1 MKVLIV
7 GGGNVGLA
15 AAKAALVGNDV
26 HILEM
31 DVSVAETVKNVL
43 PVSIIKGDASNPRI
57 LRNALERIKPDVI
70 LSAVKDDA
78 INVFVCQNAKTMRKS
93 IRTIAC
99 IRNPEFME
107 SDQDKFEGVDVLISP
122 DKLSVE
128 KMINVAILENAV
140 NYERLDIGS
149 YGLGTF
155 RIEKGHDI
163 AGKTV
168 MNLNLPGDCAIAA
181 IIRGETTI
189 TDISTTEIHVDDRL
203 IVFGSWASIEKF
215 NDLVGIKKE
224 AREFVVL
231 GAGHIGLSVAKQIS
245 EKSDKIFVKI
255 LDNDMER
262 CREAAKQ
269 LRKVIVVRGNI
280 VDPQFLR
287 SESIER
293 ADALISVTDVDERNL
308 LACMTALRFGIRKIV
323 SRYSIEEYE
332 GVFKYAGIE
341 SVTGYHKLI
350 MNEVTRNL
358 RTTEHCF
365 VHVMEQPG
373 SFCLAYK
380 LEASSPLSNRFYGD
394 VVVPQGVN
402 IFAIIRDGTT
412 IFPDLTTKFQKGD
425 NVLLYT
431 HKTDFIQ
438 LTNLLGKN
446 VPEF

>member
-181 IIRGETTI
+181 IIRGERRC
-189 TDISTTEIHVDDRL
+189 S
-203 IVFGSWASIEKF
+203 
-215 NDLVGIKKE
+215 LVKN
-224 AREFVVL
+224 VVL
-231 GAGHIGLSVAKQIS
+231 
-245 EKSDKIFVKI
+245 IFFETM
-255 LDNDMER
+255 D
-262 CREAAKQ
+262 
-269 LRKVIVVRGNI
+269 
-280 VDPQFLR
+280 
-287 SESIER
+287 
-293 ADALISVTDVDERNL
+293 
-308 LACMTALRFGIRKIV
+308 
-323 SRYSIEEYE
+323 
-332 GVFKYAGIE
+332 
-341 SVTGYHKLI
+341 
-350 MNEVTRNL
+350 
-358 RTTEHCF
+358 CF
-365 VHVMEQPG
+365 Q
-373 SFCLAYK
+373 SF
-380 LEASSPLSNRFYGD
+380 F
-394 VVVPQGVN
+394 
-402 IFAIIRDGTT
+402 
-412 IFPDLTTKFQKGD
+412 
-425 NVLLYT
+425 
-431 HKTDFIQ
+431 
-438 LTNLLGKN
+438 
-446 VPEF
+446 

>member
-1 MKVLIV
+1 
-7 GGGNVGLA
+7 
-15 AAKAALVGNDV
+15 
-26 HILEM
+26 
-31 DVSVAETVKNVL
+31 
-43 PVSIIKGDASNPRI
+43 
-57 LRNALERIKPDVI
+57 
-70 LSAVKDDA
+70 
-78 INVFVCQNAKTMRKS
+78 
-93 IRTIAC
+93 
-99 IRNPEFME
+99 
-107 SDQDKFEGVDVLISP
+107 
-122 DKLSVE
+122 
-128 KMINVAILENAV
+128 
-140 NYERLDIGS
+140 
-149 YGLGTF
+149 
-155 RIEKGHDI
+155 
-163 AGKTV
+163 
-168 MNLNLPGDCAIAA
+168 
-181 IIRGETTI
+181 
-189 TDISTTEIHVDDRL
+189 VDDRI
-203 IVFGSWASIEKF
+203 IVFGSWSSFEKF
-215 NDLVGIKKE
+215 NDLIGIKKE

-245 EKSDKIFVKI
+245 EMSDKIFVKI

-293 ADALISVTDVDERNL
+293 ADALISVTDIDERNL
-308 LACMTALRFGIRKIV
+308 LACMTSLRFGIRKIV

-380 LEASSPLSNRFYGD
+380 LDSASPLRDRYFGD
-394 VVVPQGVN
+394 VVVPDGVN
-402 IFAIIRDGTT
+402 IFAIIRDGRTV
-412 IFPDLTTKFQKGD
+412 FPDLTTKFQKGD
-425 NVLLYT
+425 DVLLFT

>member
-15 AAKAALVGNDV
+15 AAKAAIVGNDV
-26 HILEM
+26 HILER
-31 DVSVAETVKNVL
+31 DVNVAETVKNVL
-43 PVSIIKGDASNPRI
+43 PVSIIKGDASNPHV
-57 LRNALERIKPDVI
+57 LRNALDRIRPNVL

-78 INVFVCQNAKTMRKS
+78 INIFVCLNTKRIKPE

-99 IRNPEFME
+99 IRNPEFLD
-107 SDQDKFEGVDVLISP
+107 SDQYKYEGVDVLISP

-128 KMINVAILENAV
+128 KMINVAVLENAV
-140 NYERLDIGS
+140 NYEKLDIGA
-149 YGLGTF
+149 YGLCTF
-155 RIEKGHDI
+155 RIERGHDI

-168 MNLNLPGDCAIAA
+168 MNLELPADCAIAA
-181 IIRGETTI
+181 IIRGDLTI
-189 TDISTTEIHVDDRL
+189 TDVSTTEIHVDDRIIL
-203 IVFGSWASIEKF
+203 FGSWAAAERF
-215 NDLVGIKKE
+215 NELIGIKKE

-231 GAGHIGLSVAKQIS
+231 GAGNIGLSVAREIS
-245 EKSDKIFVKI
+245 EMSDKIFVKI

-293 ADALISVTDVDERNL
+293 SDALISVTDVDERNL

-380 LEASSPLSNRFYGD
+380 LEASSPLTNRFYGD
-394 VVVPQGVN
+394 VVVPEGVN
-402 IFAIIRDGTT
+402 IFAIIREGTT
-412 IFPDLTTKFQKGD
+412 IYPDLTTVFQKGD
-425 NVLLYT
+425 NVLLFT